1 MKNMKKTII
10 IFTIDSPIENFGGL
24 GESVRNLC
32 FNLAEYN
39 FISFGYGEKE
49 FQSEKN
55 ITHYK
60 ITDSLNCKITDKMHI
75 SISNM
80 NIIKDIFEKENI
92 ILIHMFDWMYKDI
105 VFELKKT
112 YNKKVIFT
120 SSLSAY
126 QKILDVYS
134 AYKEKIPEA
143 ADRMLKRN
151 FEEMMEMKKLEENIL
166 NEVDDVVF
174 VSEYYKNLYDN
185 QQNKNNEIN
194 RQKFNVIHNGI
205 DFKDY
210 ETKIE
215 PNKYVIPGNVN
226 NKKILFIGRFDSMK
240 NVTFLLETELPEGVD
255 LIMAGSSKAGDLKF
269 IETLLENNQLRNVY
283 YVKFLSGEKKK
294 YFYQNVDAVIVP
306 SIHEPFGIVVLEAIA
321 SKTLLICSRSSG
333 MKEIVSEDM
342 CINCGIYSETI
353 HEAFLKILTISDE
366 ERKKII
372 ENAFQKIQCLTWEKN
387 AEMYNNIY
395 SKYIQNIL

>member
-1 MKNMKKTII
+1 
-10 IFTIDSPIENFGGL
+10 
-24 GESVRNLC
+24 
-32 FNLAEYN
+32 
-39 FISFGYGEKE
+39 
-49 FQSEKN
+49 
-55 ITHYK
+55 
-60 ITDSLNCKITDKMHI
+60 
-75 SISNM
+75 
-80 NIIKDIFEKENI
+80 
-92 ILIHMFDWMYKDI
+92 MFDWMYKDI

-120 SSLSAY
+120 SSLSSY

-134 AYKEKIPEA
+134 VYKEKIPEA

-151 FEEMMEMKKLEENIL
+151 FEEMMAMKHIEENIL

-185 QQNKNNEIN
+185 KENKNNEIN

-205 DFKDY
+205 DFKEY

-215 PNKYVIPGNVN
+215 PNKYVIPGSVN

-269 IETLLENNQLRNVY
+269 IETLLDNNQLRNVY

-294 YFYQNVDAVIVP
+294 YFFQNVDAVIVP

-353 HEAFLKILTISDE
+353 HKAFLKILTISDE
-366 ERKKII
+366 EKKKII
-372 ENAFQKIQCLTWEKN
+372 ENAFQKIQYLTWEKN

-395 SKYIQNIL
+395 TKYVENIL